1 MAFAPTI
8 HSIGDAQF
16 LSQVLNAVAM
26 IIGTNDF
33 VQLVSIGLLLG
44 AIIVV
49 LQGLFR
55 GAREI
60 PWHQLLLGWILY
72 ACMFVPTTTVIV
84 EDAYTGKAYS
94 VDNVPIGVAFA
105 GSMISN
111 VGYGITNLFET
122 AYGDVRGISEGT
134 FAEPLV
140 ILNAVRQH
148 ASDVRVLQELD
159 KSIGQ
164 GTDIQKTLHN
174 YIKECTLPKLAL
186 SITTP
191 TELVTGDMMEEL
203 KFESSIYGTRS
214 YIENPSG
221 ENLTCAEA
229 WKKIEPALEKI
240 KDPKFINQL
249 STAANLKGEAGDRA
263 MIDDYQAAFDMLNIN
278 GTAVEEFML
287 ASTIKPIYEKAV
299 SGYYRNLGDKT
310 SAIMFNQAVQ
320 QRNTQWAAEASM
332 FMTVV
337 RPFLSFFEGFMYSI
351 TPVLAFLLVLGGI
364 GISLGVKYILLIL
377 WIQLWMPVLSICNLY
392 IIMSARGELA
402 AQTFTSFY
410 SVDKLGQSLE
420 HWMATGGMLASAT
433 PLISLFLITGST
445 FAFTSL
451 TQRMAGGDHINEKI
465 PTPDIMRQGEF
476 YAHGTAGNG
485 NSFLG
490 AIRTGTEG
498 TEGTINFDK
507 MRSEA
512 RQSALSEA
520 KAATN
525 VLNNGYSTN
534 YSSATTA
541 ADQAA
546 ISREIG
552 SRMMASGSS
561 AVQSL
566 ESGIRQTSW
575 GKNLSKEQMSQVI
588 DTVSAGV
595 SAGLSTPEIF
605 KQIVSLGFSSKA
617 ETAENDSSRIG
628 SNISEQDQKSL
639 QNTFQTTN
647 SSDLSKAR
655 EAALTETDS
664 KTFLNNAGVS
674 ENSQVGRT
682 VQNAI
687 EKTQNYQKT
696 MSATESLGF
705 TGTWTTRQVTGML
718 KNENGEAVMGQIA
731 NAYQGTAIDREA
743 EAVSQRLQKENG
755 MNKANARVAGYI
767 TALGK
772 SGDYR
777 DQQNLRSLLG
787 TATGMNFSPMSD
799 PDQNKGIAGN
809 VQNASEQGLRN
820 EAQLKERALNA
831 EKSVPKEQQA
841 IADKLGSAPNSIDR
855 AEGTV
860 RRASVEFTAGNKQTP
875 GVLGNQ
881 SRLNENHNAKD
892 IIKARENL
900 KGLPQDVAAIPRSF
914 FKTQQDAVARCVKAG
929 LTDGQTMYMSRR
941 LMGAYGGLKNAGYQA
956 LYDENERLY
965 GQGTKSNMSKEELTA
980 LTNDMV
986 ANLDHAARG
995 GEHFEA
1001 GLSNVTE
1008 WNKANT
1014 AFGANPNEEM
1024 ANRIKRLDDT
1034 MGREPSDHLTP
1045 KEKAQHNRY
1054 RGLEGKGTD

>member
-1 MAFAPTI
+1 
-8 HSIGDAQF
+8 
-16 LSQVLNAVAM
+16 
-26 IIGTNDF
+26 
-33 VQLVSIGLLLG
+33 
-44 AIIVV
+44 
-49 LQGLFR
+49 
-55 GAREI
+55 
-60 PWHQLLLGWILY
+60 
-72 ACMFVPTTTVIV
+72 
-84 EDAYTGKAYS
+84 
-94 VDNVPIGVAFA
+94 
-105 GSMISN
+105 
-111 VGYGITNLFET
+111 
-122 AYGDVRGISEGT
+122 
-134 FAEPLV
+134 
-140 ILNAVRQH
+140 
-148 ASDVRVLQELD
+148 
-159 KSIGQ
+159 
-164 GTDIQKTLHN
+164 
-174 YIKECTLPKLAL
+174 
-186 SITTP
+186 
-191 TELVTGDMMEEL
+191 
-203 KFESSIYGTRS
+203 
-214 YIENPSG
+214 
-221 ENLTCAEA
+221 
-229 WKKIEPALEKI
+229 
-240 KDPKFINQL
+240 
-249 STAANLKGEAGDRA
+249 

-588 DTVSAGV
+588 DTVSAGI
-595 SAGLSTPEIF
+595 SAGWSTPEIF
-605 KQIVSLGFSSKA
+605 RRIGLSFGA
-617 ETAENDSSRIG
+617 NTASGTSENDTS
-628 SNISEQDQKSL
+628 QKGLAINEEDRKAL

-664 KTFLNNAGVS
+664 RTFLNNAGVS

-755 MNKANARVAGYI
+755 MNKANARVAGFI

-809 VQNASEQGLRN
+809 VENASEDGLRN
-820 EAQLKERALNA
+820 EAQLKERALAA
-831 EKSVPKEQQA
+831 EKSVPKEQME
-841 IADKLGSAPNSIDR
+841 IANKLGSTPDSIDR
-855 AEGTV
+855 AENTV
-860 RRASVEFTAGNKQTP
+860 RKASVGFTMGAKDNPQD

-881 SRLNENHNAKD
+881 VRLNENHNAKD
-892 IIKARENL
+892 IMKA
-900 KGLPQDVAAIPRSF
+900 
-914 FKTQQDAVARCVKAG
+914 
-929 LTDGQTMYMSRR
+929 
-941 LMGAYGGLKNAGYQA
+941 
-956 LYDENERLY
+956 
-965 GQGTKSNMSKEELTA
+965 
-980 LTNDMV
+980 
-986 ANLDHAARG
+986 
-995 GEHFEA
+995 
-1001 GLSNVTE
+1001 
-1008 WNKANT
+1008 
-1014 AFGANPNEEM
+1014 
-1024 ANRIKRLDDT
+1024 
-1034 MGREPSDHLTP
+1034 
-1045 KEKAQHNRY
+1045 
-1054 RGLEGKGTD
+1054 